1 VSFIKRAQEATKHVA
16 EQAKVMAGDAAEQA
30 RLRAG
35 DAAEQGK
42 HVADQARA
50 KAGDA
55 ADQARAKA
63 GDPATTERL
72 GKQAR
77 DAVGMA
83 KRGFSTVVERID
95 PGTLAD
101 LIIKATALQEMTNAA
116 LRKKGSP
123 YRISE
128 IAIEASIPPGV
139 AFSIGRIDDPEELL
153 PATTISSEELVEALP
168 AAGES
173 VISLD
178 GTTIDDAA
186 IADAQAAL
194 AEDDAMEMSGREVS
208 DR

>member
-42 HVADQARA
+42 HV
-50 KAGDA
+50 

-116 LRKKGSP
+116 LRRKGSP

-194 AEDDAMEMSGREVS
+194 AEEDAIELSGREVS